1 MGGGYHQC
9 VLLLVDLDGVVY
21 RGTEAIPGMPQLLAR
36 REAAGDIIVY
46 VTNNS
51 RWHRSQY
58 HERLAGMGAPVQPER
73 ILTSARGTAL
83 ALADRP
89 RRPRLCMVLGG
100 DGLIQELDDVG
111 LAAVRCS
118 EDALSQDPDVVVVG
132 VDFELSM
139 ERLSAA
145 AEAVRRGAFFAA
157 TNRDPV
163 FPLPGRL
170 LAGAGAVVS
179 AVVTASGREPD
190 LVIGKPEPGLMLA
203 AAAVARLPIDEAV
216 VIGDGL
222 LTDIRAAHAVGARS
236 VLVLT
241 GVSTVAMAEALPVAE
256 RPTAISQGPSDLEAI
271 LAGLETG

>member
-1 MGGGYHQC
+1 

-21 RGTEAIPGMPQLLAR
+21 RGTEAIAGMPELLTR
-36 REAAGDIIVY
+36 RAAAGDIIVY

-58 HERLAGMGAPVQPER
+58 QDRLAGMGAPVTPER

-83 ALADRP
+83 ALSERARP
-89 RRPRLCMVLGG
+89 PRLTMVLGG
-100 DGLIQELDDVG
+100 DGLLRELEDAG

-118 EDALSQDPDVVVVG
+118 QEGLAREPDAVVVG

-145 AEAVRRGAFFAA
+145 AEAVRRGAYFAA

-163 FPLPGRL
+163 FPAPEGL

-179 AVVTASGREPD
+179 AMVTASGREPD
-190 LVIGKPEPGLMLA
+190 LVVGKPEPGLLLA
-203 AAAVARLPIDEAV
+203 AAAVAGMPVGGAV

-222 LTDIRAAHAVGARS
+222 HTDIKAAHAVGARS
-236 VLVLT
+236 ILVLT
-241 GVSTVAMAEALPVAE
+241 GVSTVEMAQALPAAE
-256 RPTAISQGPSDLEAI
+256 RPTVISQGPSDLEAVLDR
-271 LAGLETG
+271 LAAA